1 MFLSLIL
8 TPKDRDKEVGLV
20 DKEIVKKD
28 PVATAKVDLSTML
41 TLSTYVEPATT
52 TAPTTVETTET
63 PSTESSTATSQA
75 ASTEKPTQIP
85 AQTSAT
91 EFVTEKINSTSDTPD
106 TPDSN
111 GGNDGVVQTGE
122 APLAVVIL
130 TLLIGSTCVM
140 FVLRKKEEIL

>member
-1 MFLSLIL
+1 MKEKLIAVVLLLIL
-8 TPKDRDKEVGLV
+8 TAILPIAVSKCSERSF
-20 DKEIVKKD
+20 
-28 PVATAKVDLSTML
+28 A
-41 TLSTYVEPATT
+41 
-52 TAPTTVETTET
+52 
-63 PSTESSTATSQA
+63 
-75 ASTEKPTQIP
+75 KPT
-85 AQTSAT
+85 
-91 EFVTEKINSTSDTPD
+91 VSTSDTPD

>member
-1 MFLSLIL
+1 MTDS
-8 TPKDRDKEVGLV
+8 DKEVVLV

-28 PVATAKVDLSTML
+28 PVAAAKVGLSTML

-52 TAPTTVETTET
+52 TAPTTVEMTEA

-111 GGNDGVVQTGE
+111 GGNNNANAAVQTGE